1 MPMTTRNET
10 CVDDLLDRAD
20 WTLLVRQKSSL
31 LAAMVYAEQLK
42 RPHTLKDLQALY
54 DWLDDLGD
62 AAKSDGH
69 PVVRA

>member
-1 MPMTTRNET
+1 
-10 CVDDLLDRAD
+10 
-20 WTLLVRQKSSL
+20 LVRQKSSL